1 MSLLGIGLSTSIL
14 VLFLIIIAV
23 GYVYV
28 NETKF
33 NTEQINGTLT
43 QFIKRW
49 NVRQE
54 VDNARFNQTLH
65 GLEVTYDLIV
75 GNQKRII
82 NLTNSQVNA
91 TNQTNTLV
99 KFLSD
104 NFGQNSDYLDR
115 ENYQYQQ
122 ANKTYEFVKMALYNQ
137 EQRMIKHQLAGLDNQ
152 NEIIRLLKN
161 GSGNR

>member
-104 NFGQNSDYLDR
+104 NFGQIR
-115 ENYQYQQ
+115 
-122 ANKTYEFVKMALYNQ
+122 
-137 EQRMIKHQLAGLDNQ
+137 
-152 NEIIRLLKN
+152 II
-161 GSGNR
+161 